1 MKTKGVL
8 MGKLDFKGL
17 RLLTA
22 IFLILLTMSIKRC
35 FSFWTLRNYLRMTI
49 SDIRVKG
56 RYLPMQYIKHY
67 KQ

>member
-17 RLLTA
+17 CLLTA

-35 FSFWTLRNYLRMTI
+35 FSFWTLRNDL
-49 SDIRVKG
+49 
-56 RYLPMQYIKHY
+56 
-67 KQ
+67 